1 MRPRSNSLLAVVI
14 VGVSCGVPQPAPKP
28 QPRIGTTASWTD
40 AYDLDGD
47 GTNDRIISEF
57 TGGGHC
63 CYRIGAVLS
72 STGTSTLLPFEM
84 DGGYPRGLDLSQP
97 DRFTIRT
104 RAGGLPEIV
113 YEVAMYNG
121 EPQPLD
127 PEVANRWGIHSH
139 RIVLCFA
146 SGKPQPRDDAPD
158 LPLCKR

>member
-1 MRPRSNSLLAVVI
+1 MRPGANGMCIAALLGVACSAPQPRSNPSPPVLHEATW
-14 VGVSCGVPQPAPKP
+14 
-28 QPRIGTTASWTD
+28 RD

-47 GTNDRIISEF
+47 GKNDRIVSEF

-72 STGTSTLLPFEM
+72 STGTSVVFPFDM

-97 DRFTIRT
+97 DQFTIRT
-104 RAGGLPEIV
+104 RNRGLPEIV
-113 YEVAMYNG
+113 YQIATYNG

-127 PEVANRWGIHSH
+127 PDGTKHWDIRSH

-146 SGKPQPRDDAPD
+146 GGNPQAHDEAPD